1 MKELIIDVITM
12 ITEIVTFNHR
22 SVANKINN
30 EKIDYLIAYVYGL
43 LAERALKKLEK
54 WGELWKYW
62 KEKI

>member
-54 WGELWKYW
+54 
-62 KEKI
+62 